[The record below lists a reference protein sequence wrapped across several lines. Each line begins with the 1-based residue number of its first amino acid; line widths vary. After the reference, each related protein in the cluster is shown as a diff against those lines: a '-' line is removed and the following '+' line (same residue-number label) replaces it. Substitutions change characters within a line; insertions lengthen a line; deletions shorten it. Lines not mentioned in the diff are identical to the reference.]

1 MATNYVLDP
10 ALVQEIVDA
19 KNELKVQA
27 DKSVP
32 LVNTLENYVNQISSG
47 GSGVTSFKGRTG
59 AVEPT
64 QDDYSYNQL
73 RDLPTIPQTTNQ
85 LSDVTLSNTEDNQAL
100 IWSETLQQWVNK
112 AVDYNDLVNK
122 PAAGDLLA
130 RADCYTIL
138 GSDVTFTQDSV
149 DKTVNFGSC
158 AINQKEL
165 FNTDTHEFVAKD
177 NGTYKVILSLDSD
190 DTPLSQAGSVV
201 GFTYKLV
208 KFNGTAWVDA
218 LDNAGQPIKIECID
232 NVVIGKKFIIG
243 YITVAVGDRYKVIAD
258 VNAVGDSITVK
269 ATSGVVMFQ
278 PLPPDYKSS
287 WGEAGFYGY
296 FFTTGTASGGGSGD
310 GITTEEAT
318 VLFENLWDA
327 KTPVDLGAQP
337 EDSDLTAIAGLVGNG
352 LLKRDSG
359 GVWSFDTN
367 TYLSS
372 TANAASASKLYTPRT
387 LAYTGDI
394 TGTNS
399 FDGSANISTALTL
412 ANSGVTAGTYKS
424 VTVDAKGRVK
434 AGTNPTTLSGYG
446 ITDAAKT
453 YPQVNFGGLETP
465 ISTANFITQLTN
477 LGAFNSMYWCTKA
490 TWSSATNN
498 YITDTG
504 VGIIQ
509 LAGCTV
515 EVIGGTT
522 NSYTI
527 RIHTSPIVSIQGA
540 LPNADFVYVN
550 HGELYAPKWHRI
562 YNTDNKPTAADIGAA
577 ASSHVGATG
586 DAHGVATT
594 SVNGFM
600 SAADKTKLDGLGGTS
615 LSPTSGT
622 MTPTVEGLKTAGTWS
637 PAGSNIVEWVKVGNV
652 VTFNV
657 IVNGTLT
664 GSSGAMN
671 IRLPAVSSW
680 GAFTNNT
687 SFIEIPCQRFD
698 GFTTEVK
705 GLVSAT
711 PQWSGEYN
719 YFSMHTQANT
729 SPWARS
735 NLIAPSGAFTLAF
748 SGSVILK

>member
-10 ALVQEIVDA
+10 VLVQEIVDA
-19 KNELKVQA
+19 KNELKEQA
-27 DKSVP
+27 DKSIP

-47 GSGVTSFKGRTG
+47 VTGVSSFKGRTG

-64 QDDYSYNQL
+64 QGDYSYNQL

-85 LSDVTLSNTEDNQAL
+85 LSDVTLSNPEDKQAL

-122 PAAGDLLA
+122 PVTGDLLA

-138 GSDVTFTQDSV
+138 GSDVTFTQGSV

-177 NGTYKVILSLDSD
+177 NGTYKVVLSLDSD
-190 DTPLSQAGSVV
+190 DTPVSQAGSVV

-208 KFNGTAWVDA
+208 KFNGAAWVDA
-218 LDNAGQPIKIECID
+218 LDNASQPIKIECID

-258 VNAVGDSITVK
+258 VNAVGDSIVVK
-269 ATSGVVMFQ
+269 ATSGLVMFQ
-278 PLPPDYKSS
+278 PLSPDYKSS

-296 FFTTGTASGGGSGD
+296 FFTTGTASGGSGD

-327 KTPVDLGAQP
+327 KTPADLGAQP

-372 TANAASASKLYTPRT
+372 TANAASASKLYTART
-387 LAYTGDI
+387 LAYTGDV

-399 FDGSANISTALTL
+399 FDGTSNISTALTLANSGATAGTYKSVTVDAKGRVTAGTNPTTLSGYGITDAQALDADLTAIAGLAGTSGLLKKTAANTWSLDTNTYITGNQSIAVSGDASGSGTTSIALTL

-424 VTVDAKGRVK
+424 VTTDSKGRIT

-446 ITDAAKT
+446 ITDA
-453 YPQVNFGGLETP
+453 TP
-465 ISTANFITQLTN
+465 ST
-477 LGAFNSMYWCTKA
+477 
-490 TWSSATNN
+490 
-498 YITDTG
+498 
-504 VGIIQ
+504 
-509 LAGCTV
+509 
-515 EVIGGTT
+515 
-522 NSYTI
+522 
-527 RIHTSPIVSIQGA
+527 
-540 LPNADFVYVN
+540 
-550 HGELYAPKWHRI
+550 
-562 YNTDNKPTAADIGAA
+562 
-577 ASSHVGATG
+577 HVGATG
-586 DAHGVATT
+586 TAHGVATT
-594 SVNGFM
+594 SVAGFM
-600 SAADKTKLDGLGGTS
+600 SAADKTKLDGISGAS
-615 LSPTSGT
+615 LSQTSGT
-622 MTPTVEGLKTAGTWS
+622 MTPTVKGATTDGTWTPS
-637 PAGSNIVEWVKVGNV
+637 GANIVEWVKTGKV
-652 VTFNV
+652 VNFNIKV
-657 IVNGTLT
+657 SGTLA
-664 GSSGAMN
+664 GAGGT
-671 IRLPAVSSW
+671 IAIHLPAGTSW
-680 GAFTNNT
+680 GNITTYQDNIDISCHGWT
-687 SFIEIPCQRFD
+687 

-705 GLVSAT
+705 GLVSANAK
-711 PQWSGEYN
+711 WSGTNN
-719 YFSMHTQANT
+719 YFLMYTQANT
-729 SPWARS
+729 TPWAES
-735 NLIAPSGAFTLAF
+735 NLTAPAGVFSLNF
-748 SGSVILK
+748 SGSIILA

>member
-10 ALVQEIVDA
+10 ALVQEIVNA
-19 KNELKVQA
+19 KDELKAQA
-27 DKSVP
+27 DRSVP
-32 LVNTLENYVNQISSG
+32 LVDALESYVNQQSSG
-47 GSGVTSFKGRTG
+47 TVGVSSFKGRTG

-73 RDLPTIPQTTNQ
+73 RDLPAIPQTTNQ
-85 LSDVTLSNTEDNQAL
+85 LNDVTLNNPEDKQAL
-100 IWSETLQQWVNK
+100 IWNESTQQWVNK
-112 AVDYNDLVNK
+112 TIDYNDLVNK
-122 PAAGDLLA
+122 PATGDLLA

-158 AINQKEL
+158 AINQKEV
-165 FNTDTHEFVAKD
+165 FNTETYEFVAKD
-177 NGTYKVILSLDSD
+177 TGTYKVILSLDSD

-208 KFNGTAWVDA
+208 KYNGTAWADA
-218 LDNAGQPIKIECID
+218 LDNASQPIKIECID
-232 NVVIGKKFIIG
+232 NVVIGKKFIIS
-243 YITVAVGDRYKVIAD
+243 YISVAIGDRYKVVAD
-258 VNAVGDSITVK
+258 VNSVGDSIVVK
-269 ATSGVVMFQ
+269 ADSGVVMFQ

-296 FFTTGTASGGGSGD
+296 FFTTGTASGVSGGD

-318 VLFENLWDA
+318 VLFENLWGA
-327 KTPVDLGAQP
+327 KTPADLGAQP

-367 TYLSS
+367 TYLNQTTANTLYAPALHVGTGGTAHAVATTSVNGFMSS
-372 TANAASASKLYTPRT
+372 TDKTKLNGVAAGANNYVHPT
-387 LAYTGDI
+387 
-394 TGTNS
+394 
-399 FDGSANISTALTL
+399 
-412 ANSGVTAGTYKS
+412 SGAVAGTYKS
-424 VTVDAKGRVK
+424 ITVDVNGHVTK
-434 AGTNPTTLSGYG
+434 GTNPTTLAGYG
-446 ITDAAKT
+446 ITDAA
-453 YPQVNFGGLETP
+453 P
-465 ISTANFITQLTN
+465 ST
-477 LGAFNSMYWCTKA
+477 
-490 TWSSATNN
+490 
-498 YITDTG
+498 
-504 VGIIQ
+504 
-509 LAGCTV
+509 
-515 EVIGGTT
+515 
-522 NSYTI
+522 
-527 RIHTSPIVSIQGA
+527 
-540 LPNADFVYVN
+540 
-550 HGELYAPKWHRI
+550 
-562 YNTDNKPTAADIGAA
+562 
-577 ASSHVGATG
+577 HVGSTG
-586 DAHGVATT
+586 SAHGVATT

-637 PAGSNIVEWVKVGNV
+637 PAGSNIVEWVKVDKV

-671 IRLPAVSSW
+671 IRLPAISSW

-687 SFIEIPCQRFD
+687 SYIEIPCQRFD

-735 NLIAPSGAFTLAF
+735 NLTAPSGAFTLAF

>member
-19 KNELKVQA
+19 KNELKEQA
-27 DKSVP
+27 DKSIP
-32 LVNTLENYVNQISSG
+32 LVNTLETYVNQISSG
-47 GSGVTSFKGRTG
+47 VVGVSSFKGRTG

-64 QDDYSYNQL
+64 QGDYSYNQL

-85 LSDVTLSNTEDNQAL
+85 LSDVTLSNPEDNQAL
-100 IWSETLQQWVNK
+100 VWSETLQQWVNK

-122 PAAGDLLA
+122 PVAGDLLA

-138 GSDVTFTQDSV
+138 GSDITFTQGSV

-208 KFNGTAWVDA
+208 KYNGTAWVDA
-218 LDNAGQPIKIECID
+218 LDNASQPIKIECID
-232 NVVIGKKFIIG
+232 NVVIGKKFIVS
-243 YITVAVGDRYKVIAD
+243 YISVAIGDRYKVVAD
-258 VNAVGDSITVK
+258 VSAVGDSIVVK
-269 ATSGVVMFQ
+269 AKSGVVMFQ

-296 FFTTGTASGGGSGD
+296 FFTEGTASGGSGD

-327 KTPVDLGAQP
+327 KTPADLGAQP

-372 TANAASASKLYTPRT
+372 TDNAASASKLQTART
-387 LAYTGDI
+387 LAYTGDV

-399 FDGSANISTALTL
+399 FDGSANVTTTLTLANSGATAGTYKSVTVDSKGRVTSGTNPTTLAGYGITDAQALDADLTAIAALSGTSGLLKKTAANTWSLDTNTYITGNQSIAVSGDASGSGTTSIALTL

-424 VTVDAKGRVK
+424 VTTDSKGRIT

-446 ITDAAKT
+446 ITDAA
-453 YPQVNFGGLETP
+453 
-465 ISTANFITQLTN
+465 
-477 LGAFNSMYWCTKA
+477 
-490 TWSSATNN
+490 
-498 YITDTG
+498 
-504 VGIIQ
+504 
-509 LAGCTV
+509 
-515 EVIGGTT
+515 
-522 NSYTI
+522 
-527 RIHTSPIVSIQGA
+527 
-540 LPNADFVYVN
+540 
-550 HGELYAPKWHRI
+550 PK
-562 YNTDNKPTAADIGAA
+562 
-577 ASSHVGATG
+577 SHVGATG
-586 DAHGVATT
+586 TAHGVATT
-594 SVNGFM
+594 SVDGFM
-600 SAADKTKLDGLGGTS
+600 SAADKTKLDSISGAS
-615 LSPTSGT
+615 LSQTSGT
-622 MTPTVEGLKTAGTWS
+622 MTPTVKGSTTAGTWTPS
-637 PAGSNIVEWVKVGNV
+637 GTNLVEWVKTGKV
-652 VTFNV
+652 VNFNI
-657 IVNGTLT
+657 IVSGTLA
-664 GSSGAMN
+664 GSAGQIFVYLPTPFGALSTLQEQIN
-671 IRLPAVSSW
+671 
-680 GAFTNNT
+680 
-687 SFIEIPCQRFD
+687 IPCNGWT

-705 GLVSAT
+705 GLVSAKAKWNGT
-711 PQWSGEYN
+711 NNVFRFY
-719 YFSMHTQANT
+719 TQANT
-729 SPWARS
+729 TPWAES
-735 NLIAPSGAFTLAF
+735 TITAPAGVFSLNFTCSVLLA
-748 SGSVILK
+748 

>member
-10 ALVQEIVDA
+10 VLVQEIVDA
-19 KNELKVQA
+19 KNELKEQA
-27 DKSVP
+27 DKSIP
-32 LVNTLENYVNQISSG
+32 LVNTLETYVNQISSG
-47 GSGVTSFKGRTG
+47 VSSFKGRTG

-85 LSDVTLSNTEDNQAL
+85 LSDVTLSNPEDNQAL
-100 IWSETLQQWVNK
+100 IWSENLQQWVNK

-122 PAAGDLLA
+122 PATGDLLA

-138 GSDVTFTQDSV
+138 GGDVTFTQGSV

-190 DTPLSQAGSVV
+190 DTPVSQAGSVV

-208 KFNGTAWVDA
+208 KFNGAAWVDA
-218 LDNAGQPIKIECID
+218 LDNASQPIKIECID

-258 VNAVGDSITVK
+258 VNAVGDSIVVK
-269 ATSGVVMFQ
+269 ANSGVVMFQ
-278 PLPPDYKSS
+278 PLSPDYKSS

-296 FFTTGTASGGGSGD
+296 FFTTGTASGGGGD

-327 KTPVDLGAQP
+327 KTPADLGAQP

-372 TANAASASKLYTPRT
+372 TANAASASKLYTART
-387 LAYTGDI
+387 LDYTGDV

-399 FDGSANISTALTL
+399 FNGTSNISTALTL

-424 VTVDAKGRVK
+424 VTVDAKGRIT

-446 ITDAAKT
+446 ITDAA
-453 YPQVNFGGLETP
+453 P
-465 ISTANFITQLTN
+465 ST
-477 LGAFNSMYWCTKA
+477 
-490 TWSSATNN
+490 
-498 YITDTG
+498 
-504 VGIIQ
+504 
-509 LAGCTV
+509 
-515 EVIGGTT
+515 
-522 NSYTI
+522 
-527 RIHTSPIVSIQGA
+527 
-540 LPNADFVYVN
+540 
-550 HGELYAPKWHRI
+550 
-562 YNTDNKPTAADIGAA
+562 
-577 ASSHVGATG
+577 HVGATG
-586 DAHGVATT
+586 TAHGVATT

-600 SAADKTKLDGLGGTS
+600 SAADKTKLDGISGAS
-615 LSPTSGT
+615 LSQTSGT
-622 MTPTVEGLKTAGTWS
+622 MTPTVGGATKTGTWTPS
-637 PAGSNIVEWVKVGNV
+637 GGNIVEWVMTGKVVN
-652 VTFNV
+652 FNIKV
-657 IVNGTLT
+657 SGTLT
-664 GSSGAMN
+664 GATGPISV
-671 IRLPAVSSW
+671 ILPTAFGAVSAW
-680 GAFTNNT
+680 QDQ
-687 SFIEIPCQRFD
+687 IDIPCCGWT

-705 GLVSAT
+705 GLVSANARWNGT
-711 PQWSGEYN
+711 NNVFWFY
-719 YFSMHTQANT
+719 TQANT
-729 SPWARS
+729 TPWAES
-735 NLIAPSGAFTLAF
+735 PLLAPAGVFSLNLTC
-748 SGSVILK
+748 SVLLE